1 MATENPYVPRTTA
14 VSVIEN
20 AESRTVEI
28 IDEYG
33 QTPIGGSA
41 TIVTVDLSTGGR
53 AFIERQLR
61 VRSTD
66 GRLIDPAEQI
76 YACGCGCNQKPRLTK
91 HAVVFCA
98 LCQVPLALDHAKT
111 WDDGRTQVPV
121 CPACFARG
129 RWMRALV
136 RWWRWLMTL

>member
-1 MATENPYVPRTTA
+1 MASENPYVPRTEVT
-14 VSVIEN
+14 VVEN

-41 TIVTVDLSTGGR
+41 TIVTVDLATGGR

-66 GRLIDPAEQI
+66 GRLIDPAEQV
-76 YACGCGCNQKPRLTK
+76 YACRCGCNQRPRLTK
-91 HAVVFCA
+91 YSVVFCA
-98 LCQVPLALDHAKT
+98 LCQVPLALDHAQA
-111 WDDGRTQVPV
+111 WDDGLTQVPA
-121 CPACFARG
+121 CPACFALG
-129 RWMRALV
+129 RRSRALV
-136 RWWRWLMTL
+136 RWWRWLMKF